1 MSILVNLKRLS
12 NPRIRRR
19 LKIALSIWIGA
30 MLLAVSYKV
39 VYDIGHFDAKSLE
52 NAKNASGPIAPLPKL
67 TLEVAQKIV
76 TGALREDPSTP
87 KTFVT
92 QVLDDDHKLATLM
105 IEKDKQKSIAW
116 IIDMRLF
123 FKGDLLNGEGYNL
136 TNVFEKQ
143 YEIDHIDYPQKT
155 SAVVEQGSVSSVPLP
170 TPPTTP

>member
-1 MSILVNLKRLS
+1 MTLLVNLKRLS

-19 LKIALSIWIGA
+19 LKIALSVWIGA

-52 NAKNASGPIAPLPKL
+52 STKNANGPIVPLPKL
-67 TLEVAQKIV
+67 SLEAAQKIV
-76 TGALREDPSTP
+76 TGALREDPSAP

-123 FKGDLLNGEGYNL
+123 FKADLLDHEGYNL
-136 TNVFEKQ
+136 TEGFEKQ
-143 YEIDHIDYPQKT
+143 YEINGRGNY
-155 SAVVEQGSVSSVPLP
+155 
-170 TPPTTP
+170 